1 MANKHNQPSFQQL
14 VDQYVSDMENYGHLK
29 PGTIDNYKTWLKAI
43 DKWNNGDPVKWIE
56 DALMKYND
64 DNTIIQDIE
73 NSFNSSKPVGIRKTD
88 YLSSY
93 KSFAKWLIGY
103 YHANIWLSL
112 DTQTDLNFCRLIA
125 ENALFCSYDVAL
137 EVKKGTMGGK
147 NNISIN
153 GNNYYSWYNCLYQR
167 KIKGQTK
174 GDKIQ
179 GANGKYAIADDNTMA
194 NVAIKNAVKLSLP
207 HLKYVDFKDYMAC
220 HIWDKTCYDNRF
232 HTSVFN
238 LVLVPKAI
246 AGLTD
251 FNDAVKEMLQYE
263 SALRFG
269 VYPKVNGIK
278 APTKPDNY
286 DKVIIWRQQKEHDDA
301 IDRHKISHSKFIGL

>member
-14 VDQYVSDMENYGHLK
+14 VAQYVSDMKNYGHLK
-29 PGTIDNYKTWLKAI
+29 PGTINNYKTWLIAI
-43 DKWNNGDPVKWIE
+43 DNWNNGDSVKWIE
-56 DALMKYND
+56 KALKAKN
-64 DNTIIQDIE
+64 IIQDIE
-73 NSFNSSKPVGIRKTD
+73 NSFNKLNSSKPVGKSKTD

-125 ENALFCSYDVAL
+125 ENALFCSYDVAQ
-137 EVKKGTMGGK
+137 EVKKGTMGGE
-147 NNISIN
+147 NNKRN
-153 GNNYYSWYNCLYQR
+153 RYYSWYNCLYQR
-167 KIKGQTK
+167 KKNGQTK
-174 GDKIQ
+174 GTTVI
-179 GANGKYAIADDNTMA
+179 GSNVIYDDNTMA

-207 HLKYVDFKDYMAC
+207 HLKCVDFKDYMAC
-220 HIWDKTCYDNRF
+220 HIWDKTCYDSRF

-269 VYPKVNGIK
+269 VYPNVNGIK
-278 APTKPDNY
+278 APTKPVNY
-286 DKVIIWRQQKEHDDA
+286 DKVIIWRQQKEHDAA
-301 IDRHKISHSKFIGL
+301 IKRHKNSHSKFIGL